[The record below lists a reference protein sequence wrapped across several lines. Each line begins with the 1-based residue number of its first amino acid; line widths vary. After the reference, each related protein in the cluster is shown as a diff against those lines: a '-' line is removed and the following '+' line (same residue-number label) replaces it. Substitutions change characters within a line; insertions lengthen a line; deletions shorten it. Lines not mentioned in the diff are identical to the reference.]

1 MHPGGGKPERV
12 WVNVGGIC
20 AVGRDVHRIGEEDHG
35 RASEV
40 FRIVSLVAPED
51 QAVPDEADLPSHV
64 REVGATFVA
73 DQFEVLFAAVVDVD
87 DLA

>member
-20 AVGRDVHRIGEEDHG
+20 AVGRDVRRIGEEDHG

-51 QAVPDEADLPSHV
+51 QAVPD
-64 REVGATFVA
+64 VGATFVA